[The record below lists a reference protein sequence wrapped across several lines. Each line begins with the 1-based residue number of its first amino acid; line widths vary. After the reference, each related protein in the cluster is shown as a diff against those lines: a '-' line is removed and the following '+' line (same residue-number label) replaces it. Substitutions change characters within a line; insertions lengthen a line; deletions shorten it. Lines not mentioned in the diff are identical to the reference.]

1 MLLWAAVVA
10 LGNSALLDPTPGHLM
25 AALAVVLAA
34 LLVAAAMAIPVTYAA
49 WAPSG
54 RLAARRSRAIAL
66 PRFVDP
72 NAAGRPRP
80 RAPSGGPATA

>member
-1 MLLWAAVVA
+1 MLLWGAVVA
-10 LGNSALLDPTPGHLM
+10 LGNTALLDPTPGHLM
-25 AALAVVLAA
+25 VGLAVVVAA
-34 LLVAAAMAIPVTYAA
+34 LLVAAATAIPVAPGA

-54 RLAARRSRAIAL
+54 RLGTRRSRAIAL